1 MAAYSLGTAADGS
14 ADPLGSDVQ
23 RWGRVGSAVL
33 GGALLL
39 LGLRRRSVGGTAIA
53 VAGGWLCYGAIS
65 GRSRPSQTPPSDA
78 ATGSVRDDSGAFDD
92 SPTVERSIT
101 VGKPA
106 DELSELVRDAES
118 LGRIVG
124 HFADVTSAGEDRHRW
139 NVRGPLDRSLSWE
152 TRIVEDQPGERLR
165 WEPVDG
171 TPVLDEWSVEFRPAP
186 GDRGTEVTL
195 RARFDPPGGALVSRG
210 MERLDV
216 VPETLVGVTLDRFK
230 SLAET
235 GETSALE
242 ANPSARGRGDLL

>member
-1 MAAYSLGTAADGS
+1 MAAYSLGSAADGS
-14 ADPLGSDVQ
+14 SDPLGSDVQ

-39 LGLRRRSVGGTAIA
+39 LGLRRRSFGGTVIAI
-53 VAGGWLCYGAIS
+53 AGGWLCYGAVS
-65 GRSRPSQTPPSDA
+65 GRSRPSQTPRSDA
-78 ATGSVRDDSGAFDD
+78 ATGRARDASEAFDD

-124 HFADVTSAGEDRHRW
+124 HFADVASAGEDRHRW
-139 NVRGPLDRSLSWE
+139 SVRGPLDRSLSWE
-152 TRIVEDQPGERLR
+152 TRIVEDRPGERLR

-171 TPVLDEWSVEFRPAP
+171 TPILDEWSVEFRPAP

-195 RARFDPPGGALVSRG
+195 RVGFDLPGGPLTSRG
-210 MERLDV
+210 VERLDV
-216 VPETLVGVTLDRFK
+216 VPETLVGVALDRFK

-235 GETSALE
+235 GEVPPIQG
-242 ANPSARGRGDLL
+242 NPSARGRGDVL